1 MHLVAKIF
9 SLGHLFDKAVQSYK
23 ELGANQQERPKED
36 IVKGHSGDFGN
47 ERHLVT

>member
-36 IVKGHSGDFGN
+36 IVKSSRVINQSDVNHI
-47 ERHLVT
+47 